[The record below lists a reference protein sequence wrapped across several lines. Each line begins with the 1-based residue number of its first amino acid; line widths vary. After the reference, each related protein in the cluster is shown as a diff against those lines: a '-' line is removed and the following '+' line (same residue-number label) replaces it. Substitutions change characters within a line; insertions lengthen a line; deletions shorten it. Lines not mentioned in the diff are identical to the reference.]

1 MNKEET
7 LLQKRLIELSRA
19 AYIRGIVTFSDF
31 LNLNELN
38 ILHTT
43 PKHQFQ
49 SQYAAYGG
57 YGLSERQMV
66 AFLPDALYAFSDWDG
81 FGGDSAG
88 QPQDALQYPIRIL
101 EIAPLNQKFCE
112 ELTHRDYLG
121 AVMNLG
127 IERCKLGDIIVDGNR
142 ALLFVRE
149 ELADYVREHLA
160 RIRHT
165 SVKVSVNQDLPEDYE
180 PKYEEIKGTVA
191 SIRLDTVLSLAFPL
205 SRSKIT
211 AYIEGG
217 KVFVNG
223 KLVTG
228 NGYRLKEGD
237 IISVR
242 KMGRIV
248 YDGVISET
256 KKGRYL
262 TVVRKYI

>member
-1 MNKEET
+1 MMNREET
-7 LLQKRLIELSRA
+7 LLQKRLIELSQT
-19 AYIRGIVTFSDF
+19 AYFRDIVMFSDF

-43 PKHQFQ
+43 PKHLFH
-49 SQYAAYGG
+49 SRYVVYGG

-66 AFLPDALYAFSDWDG
+66 AFLPDALYAFSDLEDT
-81 FGGDSAG
+81 
-88 QPQDALQYPIRIL
+88 LEYPFQVL
-101 EIAPLNQKFCE
+101 EISPLNKRFSE
-112 ELTHRDYLG
+112 ELSHRDYLG

-127 IERCKLGDIIVDGNR
+127 IERCKLGDIMVEGNR
-142 ALLFVRE
+142 GILFVKE
-149 ELADYVREHLA
+149 ELSDYIRENLT

-165 SVKVSVNQDLPEDYE
+165 SVMVSLSPDFPEDYE

-205 SRSKIT
+205 SRSKLT
-211 AYIEGG
+211 AYIEGA

-223 KLVTG
+223 KLITS

-237 IISVR
+237 MISVR
-242 KMGRIV
+242 KMGRIL
-248 YDGVISET
+248 YGGILSET

>member
-1 MNKEET
+1 M
-7 LLQKRLIELSRA
+7 LQKRLIELSRT
-19 AYIRGIVTFSDF
+19 AYIRGIVMFSDF

-43 PKHQFQ
+43 PKHLFQ
-49 SQYAAYGG
+49 SRYVTYGG
-57 YGLSERQMV
+57 YDLSERQMV
-66 AFLPDALYAFSDWDG
+66 AFLPDALYAFSEE
-81 FGGDSAG
+81 
-88 QPQDALQYPIRIL
+88 QIIPYPVQVL
-101 EIAPLNQKFCE
+101 EISPQNKRFCE
-112 ELTHRDYLG
+112 ELSHRDYLG

-127 IERCKLGDIIVDGNR
+127 IERCKLGDIMVDGSK

-149 ELADYVREHLA
+149 ELAGYIRENLT

-165 SVKVSVNQDLPEDYE
+165 SVNICVSCDFPNDYE

-191 SIRLDTVLSLAFPL
+191 SVRLDTVLSLAFPL

-211 AYIEGG
+211 SYIEGA

-223 KLVTG
+223 KLVTS

-248 YDGVISET
+248 YDGVLSET
-256 KKGRYL
+256 KKGRFL
-262 TVVRKYI
+262 TVIRKYI